1 MDEELFLDRTTPMK
15 PNASLLIAAVLVAFA
30 SCKPGDGPKP
40 VDNGTQV
47 SKPAVPTADWRMA
60 DSVIKCMG
68 DVEGRTVADLFAG
81 DGYYT
86 FELLDAGARVIAI
99 ETDPALVSA
108 IQAKAAEKGIGPDR
122 LQTRLVTVGE
132 PGIAPGE
139 VDHALCTT
147 VYLNISDRQS
157 FFTRVHAGM
166 KPSGQLIVVD
176 FLQEQTPMGPPME
189 LRVDINQVMDEL
201 QPCGFSDIISN
212 TKKIPHRF
220 VIQALELGMP
230 E

>member
-1 MDEELFLDRTTPMK
+1 MK
-15 PNASLLIAAVLVAFA
+15 PSATPLITAILVAFT
-30 SCKPGDGPKP
+30 SCTPGDGPTP
-40 VDNGTQV
+40 ADQTQQV
-47 SKPAVPTADWRMA
+47 SKPAVPVADWRMA
-60 DSVIKCMG
+60 DSVIKFMG

-86 FELLDAGARVIAI
+86 FELLDAGAKVIAI
-99 ETDPALVSA
+99 ESDQTLISA

-122 LQTRLVTVGE
+122 LQTRLVTVGDA
-132 PGIAPGE
+132 GVTAGE

-147 VYLNISDRQS
+147 VYLNITDRQG
-157 FFTRVHAGM
+157 FFTRVHQGL
-166 KPSGQLIVVD
+166 KPAGQLIVVD

-189 LRVDINQVMDEL
+189 MRVDINQVMDEL
-201 QPCGFSDIISN
+201 QPCGFSDLISN

>member
-1 MDEELFLDRTTPMK
+1 MK
-15 PNASLLIAAVLVAFA
+15 PNASLLFAISLIAFA

-40 VDNGTQV
+40 VDGGQQV
-47 SKPAVPTADWRMA
+47 SKPAMPTADWRMA
-60 DSVIKCMG
+60 DSVIKFMG
-68 DVEGRTVADLFAG
+68 DVEGRTIADLFAG

-86 FELLDAGARVIAI
+86 FELLDAGARVIAV
-99 ETDPALVSA
+99 ETDPALISA

-122 LQTRLVTVGE
+122 LQTRLVTAGD
-132 PGIAPGE
+132 PGVASGE

-157 FFTRVHAGM
+157 FFTRVHAAL
-166 KPSGQLIVVD
+166 KPSGQLVVVD

-189 LRVDINQVMDEL
+189 LRVAIDQVMDEL

-220 VIQALELGMP
+220 VIQALELGQP

>member
-1 MDEELFLDRTTPMK
+1 MK
-15 PNASLLIAAVLVAFA
+15 PNVALLLVACIVAFA
-30 SCKPGDGPKP
+30 SCTPGEGPQP
-40 VDNGTQV
+40 VDDGQQANR
-47 SKPAVPTADWRMA
+47 PAVPTADWRMA
-60 DSVIKCMG
+60 DSVIKFMG

-99 ETDPALVSA
+99 ESDPALISA

-122 LQTRLVTVGE
+122 LQTRLVATGD
-132 PGIAPGE
+132 PGITPGE

-147 VYLNISDRQS
+147 VYVNITDRQH
-157 FFTRVHAGM
+157 FFTQVHAGL
-166 KPSGQLIVVD
+166 KPAGQLVVVD